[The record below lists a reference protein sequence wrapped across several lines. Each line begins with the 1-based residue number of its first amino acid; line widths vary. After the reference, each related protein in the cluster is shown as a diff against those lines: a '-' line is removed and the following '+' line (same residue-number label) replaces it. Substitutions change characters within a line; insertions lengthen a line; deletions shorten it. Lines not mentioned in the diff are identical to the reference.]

1 MSHPGSFYLVLSTAP
16 YLQKKR
22 HLTVWWIF
30 LHIPQLPL
38 LLTAILWQFLKY
50 AILSI
55 IADVRALLKINCHPS
70 LEHTLNW
77 LFKPPK
83 YYSVK

>member
-55 IADVRALLKINCHPS
+55 IADVRALLKI
-70 LEHTLNW
+70 TY
-77 LFKPPK
+77 FKPPK
-83 YYSVK
+83 YYYVKNAATSTRLQK